1 MAGQCRPLQK
11 PARFPMVLSID
22 EVEAMLAQVSGVHGL
37 MVRLA
42 YGLKLRL
49 MECLRLRVK
58 DVDLSRR
65 EILVR
70 DGKGAKDRVAM
81 LPSRLVVAACIY
93 PTRSNASIRQP
104 VRVGRGSGYFRRVA
118 CRWIRP
124 VGLNA
129 GIMRMKKACSE
140 RSRRL
145 WHAQESPSPCRCTR
159 CAISSPRI
167 CWSWVTTSAPCRSY
181 SVIRMCR
188 RP

>member
-1 MAGQCRPLQK
+1 
-11 PARFPMVLSID
+11 
-22 EVEAMLAQVSGVHGL
+22 MLAQVSGVHGL

-42 YGLKLRL
+42 YGSGLRL

-70 DGKGAKDRVAM
+70 DGKGAKDRVTM
-81 LPSRLVVAACIY
+81 LPSCLVDAIRVNVLHASRLFDADRAAGRCGVY
-93 PTRSNASIRQP
+93 LPHVLERKCPAAGTSWPRFWLFLSDRLSVDPRSGI
-104 VRVGRGSGYFRRVA
+104 G
-118 CRWIRP
+118 
-124 VGLNA
+124 A

-159 CAISSPRI
+159 CAIPSPRI
-167 CWSWVTTSAPCRSY
+167 CWSRVTTSIPCRNY
-181 SVIRMCR
+181 SVIWMCR